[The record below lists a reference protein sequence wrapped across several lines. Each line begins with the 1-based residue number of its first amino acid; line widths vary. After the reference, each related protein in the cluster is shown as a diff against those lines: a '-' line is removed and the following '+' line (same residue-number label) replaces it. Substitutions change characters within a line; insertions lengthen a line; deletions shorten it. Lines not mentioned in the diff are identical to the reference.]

1 MATEFVQG
9 GDLRH
14 LMKSK
19 KTFPEDAA
27 KFIIA
32 NLILGLEFIHHNGIL
47 HRDIRPEN
55 ILIASTGYLK
65 ICDFGLARI
74 WTPENSTDSSGNP
87 CYMAPEVLFKH
98 NHTMTA
104 DYFSLGVIAHELMLG
119 RKPYDVST
127 RDEYKE
133 ALKTQ

>member
-1 MATEFVQG
+1 MDKAEAYNLWLSDSMMTELSILKSIRHHLIANLYFAWQDTEWLYLATEFVQG

-65 ICDFGLARI
+65 ICDFG
-74 WTPENSTDSSGNP
+74 
-87 CYMAPEVLFKH
+87 
-98 NHTMTA
+98 
-104 DYFSLGVIAHELMLG
+104 
-119 RKPYDVST
+119 
-127 RDEYKE
+127 
-133 ALKTQ
+133 